1 MRLLLVF
8 CLIYFAMPLAYAQDR
23 FSNSDGLKN
32 EKSLSEVLKWSWS
45 REEPKKEF
53 IKVNDN
59 INLKSL
65 NDLDNFAIWIGHS
78 TFLINNGDLTI
89 LTDPIFSERASPLSF
104 AGPKRLIK
112 PVIKIKDLPQID
124 IITISHNHY
133 DHLDINSLRKIQK
146 KFPDVKILVPKGD
159 LKLLKNYNLKKNG
172 YEFLWWEEMTIKNT
186 KFTFTPAQ
194 HWSARGLRD
203 RNKSLWGSWFIK
215 SGNRNIFH
223 AGDTGYSKDFKEIR
237 NRLGKVDFA
246 MIPIGAYDPEWFMSY
261 SHVNPEEALNIA
273 RDLNAKKSIG
283 MHWGTF
289 ILTDE
294 PVLEPREKLK
304 KIVLETN
311 VNFYTVK
318 PGDIIEM
325 Y

>member
-1 MRLLLVF
+1 MRLLLIF
-8 CLIYFAMPLAYAQDR
+8 CLIYFSTSISFAEER
-23 FSNSDGLKN
+23 FSNSDGMKN

-53 IKVNDN
+53 IKTNEN
-59 INLKSL
+59 INLNSL
-65 NDLDNFAIWIGHS
+65 KDREHYALWIGHS

-89 LTDPIFSERASPLSF
+89 LTDPIFSERASPLNF

-112 PVIKIKDLPQID
+112 PVIKIKDLPEVD
-124 IITISHNHY
+124 VITISHNHY
-133 DHLDINSLRKIQK
+133 DHLDVNSLRKIQK
-146 KFPDVKILVPKGD
+146 KFPNVKILVPKGD
-159 LKLLKNYNLKKNG
+159 LKLLKNYNLNNG
-172 YEFLWWEEMTIKNT
+172 IEFLWWEEIIFDNT
-186 KFTFTPAQ
+186 KFIFTPAQ

-215 SGNRNIFH
+215 NEDKNIFH
-223 AGDTGYSKDFKEIR
+223 AGDTGYSEDFIEIR
-237 NRLGKVDFA
+237 NRLGAVDFA

-273 RDLNAKKSIG
+273 KDLDAKKSIG

-294 PVLEPREKLK
+294 PVLEPRERLN
-304 KIVLETN
+304 KITN
-311 VNFYTVK
+311 QTNINFYTVT
-318 PGDIIEM
+318 PGNIIEM

>member
-1 MRLLLVF
+1 MRLLLIF
-8 CLIYFAMPLAYAQDR
+8 CLIYFSTSISFAEER
-23 FSNSDGLKN
+23 FSNSDGMKN

-53 IKVNDN
+53 IKTNEN
-59 INLKSL
+59 INLNSL
-65 NDLDNFAIWIGHS
+65 KDREHYALWIGHS

-89 LTDPIFSERASPLSF
+89 LTDPIFSERASPLTF

-112 PVIKIKDLPQID
+112 PVIKIKDLPKVD
-124 IITISHNHY
+124 VITISHNHY
-133 DHLDINSLRKIQK
+133 DHLDVNSLRKIQK
-146 KFPDVKILVPKGD
+146 KFPNVKILVPKGD
-159 LKLLKNYNLKKNG
+159 LKLLKNYNLNNG
-172 YEFLWWEEMTIKNT
+172 FEFLWWEEIIFDNT
-186 KFTFTPAQ
+186 KFIFTPAQ

-215 SGNRNIFH
+215 TEEKNIFH
-223 AGDTGYSKDFKEIR
+223 AGDTGYSDDFIEIR
-237 NRLGKVDFA
+237 NRLGPVDFA
-246 MIPIGAYDPEWFMSY
+246 MIPIGAYDPQWFMSY

-273 RDLNAKKSIG
+273 KDLDAKKSIG

-294 PVLEPREKLK
+294 PVLEPRERLN
-304 KIVLETN
+304 KITN
-311 VNFYTVK
+311 QTNINFYTVT
-318 PGDIIEM
+318 PGNIIEM

>member
-1 MRLLLVF
+1 MRLLLIF
-8 CLIYFAMPLAYAQDR
+8 CLIYFSTSISFAEER
-23 FSNSDGLKN
+23 FSNSDGMKN

-53 IKVNDN
+53 IKTNEN
-59 INLKSL
+59 INLNSL
-65 NDLDNFAIWIGHS
+65 KDREHYALWIGHS

-89 LTDPIFSERASPLSF
+89 LTDPIFSERASPLNF

-112 PVIKIKDLPQID
+112 PVIKIKDLPEVD
-124 IITISHNHY
+124 VITISHNHY

-146 KFPDVKILVPKGD
+146 KFPNVKILVPKGD
-159 LKLLKNYNLKKNG
+159 LKLLKNYNLNNG
-172 YEFLWWEEMTIKNT
+172 IEFLWWEEIIFDNT
-186 KFTFTPAQ
+186 KFIFTPAQ

-215 SGNRNIFH
+215 NEDKNIFH
-223 AGDTGYSKDFKEIR
+223 AGDTGYSDDFIEIR
-237 NRLGKVDFA
+237 NRLGAVDFA
-246 MIPIGAYDPEWFMSY
+246 MIPIGAYDPQWFMSY

-273 RDLNAKKSIG
+273 KDLDAKKSIG

-294 PVLEPREKLK
+294 PVLEPRERLN
-304 KIVLETN
+304 KITNQTN
-311 VNFYTVK
+311 VDFYTVT
-318 PGDIIEM
+318 PGNIIEM

>member
-1 MRLLLVF
+1 MRLLLIF
-8 CLIYFAMPLAYAQDR
+8 CLIYFSSSISFAEER
-23 FSNSDGLKN
+23 FSNSDGMKN

-53 IKVNDN
+53 IKTNEN
-59 INLKSL
+59 INLNSL
-65 NDLDNFAIWIGHS
+65 KDREHYALWIGHS

-89 LTDPIFSERASPLSF
+89 LTDPIFSERASPLNF

-112 PVIKIKDLPQID
+112 PVIKIKDLPEVD
-124 IITISHNHY
+124 VITISHNHY

-146 KFPDVKILVPKGD
+146 KFPNVKILVPKGD
-159 LKLLKNYNLKKNG
+159 LKLLRNYNLNNG
-172 YEFLWWEEMTIKNT
+172 FEFLWWEAITLNNT
-186 KFTFTPAQ
+186 KFIFTPAQ

-215 SGNRNIFH
+215 NEDKNIFH
-223 AGDTGYSKDFKEIR
+223 AGDTGYSEDFIEIR
-237 NRLGKVDFA
+237 NRLGAVDFA
-246 MIPIGAYDPEWFMSY
+246 MIPIGAYDPQWFMSY

-273 RDLNAKKSIG
+273 KDLDAKKSIG

-294 PVLEPREKLK
+294 PVLEPRERLN
-304 KIVLETN
+304 KITN
-311 VNFYTVK
+311 QTNINFYTVT
-318 PGDIIEM
+318 PGNIIEM

>member
-1 MRLLLVF
+1 MRLLLIF
-8 CLIYFAMPLAYAQDR
+8 CLIYFSTSISFAEER
-23 FSNSDGLKN
+23 FSNSDGMKN

-53 IKVNDN
+53 IKTNEN
-59 INLKSL
+59 INLNSIKDREHYAL
-65 NDLDNFAIWIGHS
+65 WIGHS

-89 LTDPIFSERASPLSF
+89 LTDPIFSERASPLNF

-112 PVIKIKDLPQID
+112 PVIKIKDLPEVD
-124 IITISHNHY
+124 VITISHNHY
-133 DHLDINSLRKIQK
+133 DHLDVNSLRKIQK
-146 KFPDVKILVPKGD
+146 KFPNVKILVPQGD
-159 LKLLKNYNLKKNG
+159 LKLLKNYNLNNG
-172 YEFLWWEEMTIKNT
+172 FEFLWWEEIIFDNT
-186 KFTFTPAQ
+186 KFIFTPAQ

-215 SGNRNIFH
+215 NEDKNIFH
-223 AGDTGYSKDFKEIR
+223 AGDTGYSDDFIEIR
-237 NRLGKVDFA
+237 NRLGTVDFA
-246 MIPIGAYDPEWFMSY
+246 MIPIGAYDPQWFMSY

-273 RDLNAKKSIG
+273 KDLDAKKSIG

-294 PVLEPREKLK
+294 PVLEPRERLN
-304 KIVLETN
+304 KITN
-311 VNFYTVK
+311 QTNINFYTVT
-318 PGDIIEM
+318 PGNIIEM

>member
-1 MRLLLVF
+1 MRLLLIF
-8 CLIYFAMPLAYAQDR
+8 CLIYFSTSMSFAQER
-23 FSNSDGLKN
+23 FSNSDGMKN

-53 IKVNDN
+53 IKTNEN
-59 INLKSL
+59 INLNSL
-65 NDLDNFAIWIGHS
+65 KDREHYALWIGHS

-89 LTDPIFSERASPLSF
+89 LTDPIFSERASPLTF

-112 PVIKIKDLPQID
+112 PVIKIKDLPKVD
-124 IITISHNHY
+124 VITISHNHY
-133 DHLDINSLRKIQK
+133 DHLDVNSLRKIQK
-146 KFPDVKILVPKGD
+146 KFPNVKILVPKGD
-159 LKLLKNYNLKKNG
+159 LKLLRNYNLNNG
-172 YEFLWWEEMTIKNT
+172 FEFLWWEAITLNNT
-186 KFTFTPAQ
+186 KFIFTPAQ

-215 SGNRNIFH
+215 NEDKNIFH
-223 AGDTGYSKDFKEIR
+223 AGDTGYSEDFIEIR
-237 NRLGKVDFA
+237 NRLGAVDFA
-246 MIPIGAYDPEWFMSY
+246 MIPIGAYDPQWFMSY

-273 RDLNAKKSIG
+273 KDLDAKKSIG

-294 PVLEPREKLK
+294 PVLEPRERLN
-304 KIVLETN
+304 KITNQTN
-311 VNFYTVK
+311 VDFYTVT
-318 PGDIIEM
+318 PGNIIEM

>member
-1 MRLLLVF
+1 MRLLLIF
-8 CLIYFAMPLAYAQDR
+8 CLIYFSTSISFAEER
-23 FSNSDGLKN
+23 FSNSDGMKN

-53 IKVNDN
+53 IKTNEN
-59 INLKSL
+59 INLNSL
-65 NDLDNFAIWIGHS
+65 KDREHYALWIGHS

-89 LTDPIFSERASPLSF
+89 LTDPIFSERASPLNF

-112 PVIKIKDLPQID
+112 PVIKIKDLPEVD
-124 IITISHNHY
+124 VITISHNHY

-146 KFPDVKILVPKGD
+146 KFPNVKILVPKGD
-159 LKLLKNYNLKKNG
+159 LKLLKNYNLNNG
-172 YEFLWWEEMTIKNT
+172 FEFLWWEEIIFDNT
-186 KFTFTPAQ
+186 KFIFTPAQ

-215 SGNRNIFH
+215 NEEKNIFH
-223 AGDTGYSKDFKEIR
+223 AGDTGYSDDFMEIR
-237 NRLGKVDFA
+237 NRLGPVDFA
-246 MIPIGAYDPEWFMSY
+246 MIPIGAYDPQWFMSY

-273 RDLNAKKSIG
+273 KDLDAKKSIG

-294 PVLEPREKLK
+294 PVLEPRERLN
-304 KIVLETN
+304 KITN
-311 VNFYTVK
+311 QTNINFYTVT
-318 PGDIIEM
+318 PGNIIEM

>member
-1 MRLLLVF
+1 MRLLLIF
-8 CLIYFAMPLAYAQDR
+8 CLIYFSTSMSFAQER
-23 FSNSDGLKN
+23 FSNSDGMKN

-53 IKVNDN
+53 IKTNEN
-59 INLKSL
+59 INLNSL
-65 NDLDNFAIWIGHS
+65 KDREHYALWIGHS

-89 LTDPIFSERASPLSF
+89 LTDPIFSERASPLTF

-112 PVIKIKDLPQID
+112 PVIKIKDLPKVD
-124 IITISHNHY
+124 VITISHNHY
-133 DHLDINSLRKIQK
+133 DHLDVNSLRKIQK
-146 KFPDVKILVPKGD
+146 KFPNVKILVPQGD
-159 LKLLKNYNLKKNG
+159 LKLLKNYNLNNG
-172 YEFLWWEEMTIKNT
+172 FEFLWWEEIIFDNT
-186 KFTFTPAQ
+186 KFIFTPAQ

-215 SGNRNIFH
+215 NEDKNIFH
-223 AGDTGYSKDFKEIR
+223 AGDTGYSDDFIEIR
-237 NRLGKVDFA
+237 NRLGAVDFA
-246 MIPIGAYDPEWFMSY
+246 MIPIGAYDPQWFMSY

-273 RDLNAKKSIG
+273 KDLDAKKSIG

-294 PVLEPREKLK
+294 PVLEPRERLN
-304 KIVLETN
+304 KITN
-311 VNFYTVK
+311 QTNINFYTVT
-318 PGDIIEM
+318 PGNIIEM

>member
-1 MRLLLVF
+1 MRLLLIF
-8 CLIYFAMPLAYAQDR
+8 CLIYFSTSMSFAQER
-23 FSNSDGLKN
+23 FSNSDGMKN

-53 IKVNDN
+53 IKTNEN
-59 INLKSL
+59 INLNSL
-65 NDLDNFAIWIGHS
+65 KDREHYALWIGHS

-89 LTDPIFSERASPLSF
+89 LTDPIFSERASPLTF

-112 PVIKIKDLPQID
+112 PVIKIKDLPKVD
-124 IITISHNHY
+124 VITISHNHY
-133 DHLDINSLRKIQK
+133 DHLDVNSLRKIQK
-146 KFPDVKILVPKGD
+146 KFPNVKILVPKGD
-159 LKLLKNYNLKKNG
+159 LKLLRNYNLNNG
-172 YEFLWWEEMTIKNT
+172 FEFLWWEAITLNNT
-186 KFTFTPAQ
+186 KFIFTPAQ

-215 SGNRNIFH
+215 NEDKNIFH
-223 AGDTGYSKDFKEIR
+223 AGDTGYSEDFIEIR
-237 NRLGKVDFA
+237 NRLGAVDFA

-273 RDLNAKKSIG
+273 KDLDAKKSIG

-294 PVLEPREKLK
+294 PVLEPRERLN
-304 KIVLETN
+304 KITNQTN
-311 VNFYTVK
+311 VDFYTVT
-318 PGDIIEM
+318 PGNIIEM

>member
-1 MRLLLVF
+1 MRLLLIF
-8 CLIYFAMPLAYAQDR
+8 CLIYFSTPISFAEER
-23 FSNSDGLKN
+23 FYNSDGMKN

-53 IKVNDN
+53 IKTNEN

-65 NDLDNFAIWIGHS
+65 GELEEYALWIGHS
-78 TFLINNGDLTI
+78 TFLINNGNLTI
-89 LTDPIFSERASPLSF
+89 LTDPIFSNRASPLTF

-112 PVIKIKDLPQID
+112 PVVKIKDLPKVD
-124 IITISHNHY
+124 VITISHNHY

-146 KFPDVKILVPKGD
+146 KFPNVKILVPKGD
-159 LKLLKNYNLKKNG
+159 LKLLKNYNLNNG
-172 YEFLWWEEMTIKNT
+172 HEFLWWEEITINNT
-186 KFTFTPAQ
+186 NFTFTPAQ

-215 SGNRNIFH
+215 NGDRNIFH
-223 AGDTGYSKDFKEIR
+223 AGDTGYSKDFIEIR
-237 NRLGKVDFA
+237 NKLGEVDFA
-246 MIPIGAYDPEWFMSY
+246 MIPIGAYDPQWFMSY

-273 RDLNAKKSIG
+273 KDLNAKKSIG

-294 PVLEPREKLK
+294 PVLEPRDKLK
-304 KIVLETN
+304 KIVAETN
-311 VNFYTVK
+311 LNFYTVK
-318 PGDIIEM
+318 PGDIIEL

>member
-1 MRLLLVF
+1 MRLLLIF
-8 CLIYFAMPLAYAQDR
+8 CLIYISTPVSFAEER
-23 FSNSDGLKN
+23 FSNSDGMKN

-53 IKVNDN
+53 IKTNDS
-59 INLKSL
+59 INLNSL
-65 NDLDNFAIWIGHS
+65 KDREHYGLWIGHS
-78 TFLINNGDLTI
+78 TFLLNNGDLTI
-89 LTDPIFSERASPLSF
+89 LTDPIFSNRASPLTF

-112 PVIKIKDLPQID
+112 PVIKIKDLPKVD
-124 IITISHNHY
+124 VITISHNHY

-146 KFPDVKILVPKGD
+146 KFPNVKILVPKGD
-159 LKLLKNYNLKKNG
+159 LKLLKNYNLNNG
-172 YEFLWWEEMTIKNT
+172 DEFLWWEEITINNT
-186 KFTFTPAQ
+186 NFTFTPAQ

-215 SGNRNIFH
+215 NGDRNIFH
-223 AGDTGYSKDFKEIR
+223 AGDTGYSKDFIEIR
-237 NRLGKVDFA
+237 NRLGEVDFA
-246 MIPIGAYDPEWFMSY
+246 MIPIGAYDPQWFMSY

-273 RDLNAKKSIG
+273 KDLNAKKSIG

-294 PVLEPREKLK
+294 PVLEPRDKLK
-304 KIVLETN
+304 NIVAETTL
-311 VNFYTVK
+311 NFYTVK
-318 PGDIIEM
+318 PGDIIEL

>member
-1 MRLLLVF
+1 MRLLLIF
-8 CLIYFAMPLAYAQDR
+8 CLIYFSTSISFAEER
-23 FSNSDGLKN
+23 FSNSDGMKN

-53 IKVNDN
+53 IKTNEN
-59 INLKSL
+59 INLNSL
-65 NDLDNFAIWIGHS
+65 KDREHYALWIGHS

-89 LTDPIFSERASPLSF
+89 LTDPIFSERASPLNF

-112 PVIKIKDLPQID
+112 PVIKIKDLPEVD
-124 IITISHNHY
+124 VITISHNHY

-146 KFPDVKILVPKGD
+146 KFPNVKILVPKGD
-159 LKLLKNYNLKKNG
+159 LKLLRNYNLNNG
-172 YEFLWWEEMTIKNT
+172 FEFLWWEEIAFNNT
-186 KFTFTPAQ
+186 KFIFTPAQ

-215 SGNRNIFH
+215 NDDKNIFH
-223 AGDTGYSKDFKEIR
+223 AGDTGYSEDFIEIR
-237 NRLGKVDFA
+237 NRLGAVDFA
-246 MIPIGAYDPEWFMSY
+246 MIPIGAYDPQWFMSY

-273 RDLNAKKSIG
+273 KDLNAKKSIG

-294 PVLEPREKLK
+294 PVLEPRERLN
-304 KIVLETN
+304 KISNQTN
-311 VNFYTVK
+311 INFYTVT
-318 PGDIIEM
+318 PGNIIEM

>member
-1 MRLLLVF
+1 MRLLLIF
-8 CLIYFAMPLAYAQDR
+8 CLIYFSSSISFAEER
-23 FSNSDGLKN
+23 FSNSDGMKN
-32 EKSLSEVLKWSWS
+32 EKSLSEVLKWSWN

-53 IKVNDN
+53 IKTNEN
-59 INLKSL
+59 INLNSL
-65 NDLDNFAIWIGHS
+65 KDREHYALWIGHS

-89 LTDPIFSERASPLSF
+89 LTDPIFSERASPLNF

-112 PVIKIKDLPQID
+112 PVIKIKDLPEVD
-124 IITISHNHY
+124 VITISHNHY

-146 KFPDVKILVPKGD
+146 KFPNVKILVPKGD
-159 LKLLKNYNLKKNG
+159 LKLLRNYNLNNG
-172 YEFLWWEEMTIKNT
+172 FEFLWWEEITFDNT
-186 KFTFTPAQ
+186 KFIFTPAQ

-215 SGNRNIFH
+215 NEDKNIFH
-223 AGDTGYSKDFKEIR
+223 AGDTGYSDDFVEIR
-237 NRLGKVDFA
+237 NRLGTVDFA
-246 MIPIGAYDPEWFMSY
+246 MIPIGAYDPQWFMSY

-273 RDLNAKKSIG
+273 KDLDAKKSIG

-294 PVLEPREKLK
+294 PVLEPRERLN
-304 KIVLETN
+304 KISNQTN
-311 VNFYTVK
+311 INFYTVI
-318 PGDIIEM
+318 PGNIIEM

>member
-1 MRLLLVF
+1 MRLLLIF
-8 CLIYFAMPLAYAQDR
+8 CLIYILTPVSFAEER
-23 FSNSDGLKN
+23 FSNSDGMKN

-53 IKVNDN
+53 IKTNDS
-59 INLKSL
+59 INLNSL
-65 NDLDNFAIWIGHS
+65 KDREHYGLWIGHS
-78 TFLINNGDLTI
+78 TFLLNNGDLTI
-89 LTDPIFSERASPLSF
+89 LTDPIFSNRASPLTF

-112 PVIKIKDLPQID
+112 PVVKIKDLPKVD
-124 IITISHNHY
+124 VITISHNHY

-146 KFPDVKILVPKGD
+146 KFPNVKILVPKGD
-159 LKLLKNYNLKKNG
+159 LKLLKNYNLNNG
-172 YEFLWWEEMTIKNT
+172 HEFLWWEEITINNT
-186 KFTFTPAQ
+186 NFTFTPAQ

-215 SGNRNIFH
+215 NGDRNIFH
-223 AGDTGYSKDFKEIR
+223 AGDTGYSKDFIEIR
-237 NRLGKVDFA
+237 NRLGEVDFA
-246 MIPIGAYDPEWFMSY
+246 MIPIGAYDPQWFMSY

-273 RDLNAKKSIG
+273 KDLNAKKSIG

-294 PVLEPREKLK
+294 PVLEPRDKLK
-304 KIVLETN
+304 KIAAETN
-311 VNFYTVK
+311 IDFYTVK
-318 PGDIIEM
+318 PGDIIEL

>member
-1 MRLLLVF
+1 MRLLLIF
-8 CLIYFAMPLAYAQDR
+8 CLIYFSPSISFAEER
-23 FSNSDGLKN
+23 FSNSDGMKN
-32 EKSLSEVLKWSWS
+32 EKSLGEVLKWSWS

-53 IKVNDN
+53 IKTNEN
-59 INLKSL
+59 INLNSL
-65 NDLDNFAIWIGHS
+65 KDREHYALWIGHS

-89 LTDPIFSERASPLSF
+89 LTDPIFSERASPLNF

-112 PVIKIKDLPQID
+112 PVIKIKDLPEVD
-124 IITISHNHY
+124 VITISHNHY

-146 KFPDVKILVPKGD
+146 KFPNVKILVPEGD
-159 LKLLKNYNLKKNG
+159 LKLLRNYNLNNG
-172 YEFLWWEEMTIKNT
+172 FEFLWWEEITLNNT
-186 KFTFTPAQ
+186 KFIFTPAQ

-215 SGNRNIFH
+215 NEDKNIFH
-223 AGDTGYSKDFKEIR
+223 AGDTGYSDDFIEIR
-237 NRLGKVDFA
+237 NRLGAVDFA
-246 MIPIGAYDPEWFMSY
+246 MIPIGAYDPQWFMSY

-273 RDLNAKKSIG
+273 KDLDAKKSIG

-294 PVLEPREKLK
+294 PVLEPRERLN
-304 KIVLETN
+304 KISNQTN
-311 VNFYTVK
+311 INFYTVT
-318 PGDIIEM
+318 PGNIIEM

>member
-1 MRLLLVF
+1 MRLLLIF
-8 CLIYFAMPLAYAQDR
+8 CLIYFSTSISFAEER
-23 FSNSDGLKN
+23 FSNSDGMKN

-53 IKVNDN
+53 IKTNEN
-59 INLKSL
+59 INLNSL
-65 NDLDNFAIWIGHS
+65 KDREHYALWIGHS

-89 LTDPIFSERASPLSF
+89 LTDPIFSERASPLNF

-112 PVIKIKDLPQID
+112 PVIKIKDLPEVD
-124 IITISHNHY
+124 VITISHNHY

-146 KFPDVKILVPKGD
+146 KFPNVKILVPKGD
-159 LKLLKNYNLKKNG
+159 LKLLKNYNLNNG
-172 YEFLWWEEMTIKNT
+172 FEFLWWEEIIFDNT
-186 KFTFTPAQ
+186 KFIFTPAQ

-215 SGNRNIFH
+215 NEDKNIFH
-223 AGDTGYSKDFKEIR
+223 AGDTGYSDDFIEIR
-237 NRLGKVDFA
+237 NRLGPVDFA
-246 MIPIGAYDPEWFMSY
+246 MIPIGAYDPQWFMSY
-261 SHVNPEEALNIA
+261 SHVNPEEALSIA
-273 RDLNAKKSIG
+273 KDLDAKKSIG

-294 PVLEPREKLK
+294 PVLEPRERLN
-304 KIVLETN
+304 KITN
-311 VNFYTVK
+311 QTNINFYTVT
-318 PGDIIEM
+318 PGNIIEM

>member
-1 MRLLLVF
+1 MRLLLIF
-8 CLIYFAMPLAYAQDR
+8 CLIYFSTSMSFAQER
-23 FSNSDGLKN
+23 FSNSDGMKN

-53 IKVNDN
+53 IKTNEN
-59 INLKSL
+59 INLNSL
-65 NDLDNFAIWIGHS
+65 KDREHYALWIGHS

-89 LTDPIFSERASPLSF
+89 LTDPIFSERASPLTF

-112 PVIKIKDLPQID
+112 PVIKIKDLPKVD
-124 IITISHNHY
+124 VITISHNHY
-133 DHLDINSLRKIQK
+133 DHLDVNSLRKIQK
-146 KFPDVKILVPKGD
+146 KFPNVKILVPKGD
-159 LKLLKNYNLKKNG
+159 LKLLRNYNLNNG
-172 YEFLWWEEMTIKNT
+172 FEFLWWEAITLNNT
-186 KFTFTPAQ
+186 KFIFTPAQ

-215 SGNRNIFH
+215 TEEKNIFH
-223 AGDTGYSKDFKEIR
+223 AGDTGYSDDFIEIR
-237 NRLGKVDFA
+237 NRLGPVDFA
-246 MIPIGAYDPEWFMSY
+246 MIPIGAYDPQWFMSY

-273 RDLNAKKSIG
+273 KDLDAKKSIG

-294 PVLEPREKLK
+294 PVLEPRERLN
-304 KIVLETN
+304 KISN
-311 VNFYTVK
+311 QNNINFYTVT
-318 PGDIIEM
+318 PGNIIEM

>member
-1 MRLLLVF
+1 MRLLLIF
-8 CLIYFAMPLAYAQDR
+8 CLIYFSTSMSFAQER
-23 FSNSDGLKN
+23 FSNSDGMKN

-53 IKVNDN
+53 IKTNEN
-59 INLKSL
+59 INLNSL
-65 NDLDNFAIWIGHS
+65 KDRENYALWIGHS

-89 LTDPIFSERASPLSF
+89 LTDPIFSERASPLNF

-112 PVIKIKDLPQID
+112 PVIKIKDLPEVD
-124 IITISHNHY
+124 VITISHNHY

-146 KFPDVKILVPKGD
+146 KFPNVKILVPKGD
-159 LKLLKNYNLKKNG
+159 LKLLRNYNLNNG
-172 YEFLWWEEMTIKNT
+172 FEFLWWEEIAFNNT
-186 KFTFTPAQ
+186 KFIFTPAQ

-215 SGNRNIFH
+215 TEEKNIFH
-223 AGDTGYSKDFKEIR
+223 AGDTGYSDDFIEIR
-237 NRLGKVDFA
+237 NRLGPVDFA
-246 MIPIGAYDPEWFMSY
+246 MIPIGAYDPQWFMSY

-273 RDLNAKKSIG
+273 KDLDAKKSIG

-294 PVLEPREKLK
+294 PVLEPRERLN
-304 KIVLETN
+304 KITN
-311 VNFYTVK
+311 QTNINFYTVT
-318 PGDIIEM
+318 PGNIIEM

>member
-1 MRLLLVF
+1 MRLLLIF
-8 CLIYFAMPLAYAQDR
+8 CLIYFSTSISFAEER
-23 FSNSDGLKN
+23 FSNSDGMKN

-53 IKVNDN
+53 IKTNEN
-59 INLKSL
+59 INLNSL
-65 NDLDNFAIWIGHS
+65 KDREHYALWIGHS

-89 LTDPIFSERASPLSF
+89 LTDPIFSERASPLTF

-112 PVIKIKDLPQID
+112 PVIKIKDLPKVD
-124 IITISHNHY
+124 VITISHNHY
-133 DHLDINSLRKIQK
+133 DHLDVNSLRKIQK
-146 KFPDVKILVPKGD
+146 KFPNVKILVPKGD
-159 LKLLKNYNLKKNG
+159 LKLLRNYNLNNG
-172 YEFLWWEEMTIKNT
+172 FEFLWWEAITLNNT
-186 KFTFTPAQ
+186 KFIFTPAQ

-215 SGNRNIFH
+215 NEDKNIFH
-223 AGDTGYSKDFKEIR
+223 AGDTGYSDDFIEIR
-237 NRLGKVDFA
+237 NRLGAVDFA
-246 MIPIGAYDPEWFMSY
+246 MIPIGAYDPQWFMSY

-273 RDLNAKKSIG
+273 KDLDAKKSIG

-294 PVLEPREKLK
+294 PVLEPRERLN
-304 KIVLETN
+304 KITN
-311 VNFYTVK
+311 QTNINFYTVT
-318 PGDIIEM
+318 PGNIIEM

>member
-1 MRLLLVF
+1 MRLLLIF
-8 CLIYFAMPLAYAQDR
+8 CLIYFSTPISFAEER
-23 FSNSDGLKN
+23 FSNSDGMKN

-53 IKVNDN
+53 IKTNDS
-59 INLKSL
+59 INLNSL
-65 NDLDNFAIWIGHS
+65 KDREHYGLWIGHS
-78 TFLINNGDLTI
+78 TFLLNNGDLTI
-89 LTDPIFSERASPLSF
+89 LTDPIFSNRASPLTF

-112 PVIKIKDLPQID
+112 PVIKIKDLPKID
-124 IITISHNHY
+124 VITISHNHY

-146 KFPDVKILVPKGD
+146 KFPNVKILVPKGD
-159 LKLLKNYNLKKNG
+159 LKLLKNYNLNNG
-172 YEFLWWEEMTIKNT
+172 HEFLWWEEITINNT
-186 KFTFTPAQ
+186 NFTFTPAQ

-215 SGNRNIFH
+215 NGDRNIFH
-223 AGDTGYSKDFKEIR
+223 AGDTGYSKDFIEIR
-237 NRLGKVDFA
+237 NRLGEVDFA
-246 MIPIGAYDPEWFMSY
+246 MIPIGAYDPQWFMSY

-273 RDLNAKKSIG
+273 KDLNAKKSIG

-294 PVLEPREKLK
+294 PVLEPRDKLK
-304 KIVLETN
+304 KIAAETN
-311 VNFYTVK
+311 IDFYTVK
-318 PGDIIEM
+318 PGDIIEI

>member
-1 MRLLLVF
+1 MRLLLIF
-8 CLIYFAMPLAYAQDR
+8 CLIYISTPVSFAEER
-23 FSNSDGLKN
+23 FSNSDGMKN

-53 IKVNDN
+53 IKTNDS
-59 INLKSL
+59 INLNSL
-65 NDLDNFAIWIGHS
+65 KDREHYGLWIGHS
-78 TFLINNGDLTI
+78 TFLLNNGDLTI
-89 LTDPIFSERASPLSF
+89 LTDPIFSNRASPLTF

-112 PVIKIKDLPQID
+112 PVIKIKDLPKVD
-124 IITISHNHY
+124 VITISHNHY

-146 KFPDVKILVPKGD
+146 KFPNVKILVPKGD
-159 LKLLKNYNLKKNG
+159 LKLLKNYNLNNG
-172 YEFLWWEEMTIKNT
+172 HEFLWWEEITINNT
-186 KFTFTPAQ
+186 NFTFTPAQ

-215 SGNRNIFH
+215 NGDRNIFH
-223 AGDTGYSKDFKEIR
+223 AGDTGYSKDFIEIR
-237 NRLGKVDFA
+237 NRLGEVDFA
-246 MIPIGAYDPEWFMSY
+246 MIPIGAYDPQWFMSY

-273 RDLNAKKSIG
+273 KDLNAKKSIG

-294 PVLEPREKLK
+294 PVLEPRDKLK
-304 KIVLETN
+304 KIAAETN
-311 VNFYTVK
+311 IDFYTVK
-318 PGDIIEM
+318 PGDIIEI

>member
-1 MRLLLVF
+1 MRLLLIF
-8 CLIYFAMPLAYAQDR
+8 CLIYFSTPISFAEER
-23 FSNSDGLKN
+23 FSNSDGMKN

-53 IKVNDN
+53 IKTNEN

-65 NDLDNFAIWIGHS
+65 RELKEYALWIGHS
-78 TFLINNGDLTI
+78 TFLINNGNLTI
-89 LTDPIFSERASPLSF
+89 LTDPIFSNRASPLTF

-112 PVIKIKDLPQID
+112 PVIKIKDLPKVD
-124 IITISHNHY
+124 VITISHNHY

-146 KFPDVKILVPKGD
+146 KFPNVKILVPKGD
-159 LKLLKNYNLKKNG
+159 LKLLKNYNLNNSH
-172 YEFLWWEEMTIKNT
+172 EFLWWEEITINNT
-186 KFTFTPAQ
+186 NFTFTPAQ

-215 SGNRNIFH
+215 NGDRNIFH
-223 AGDTGYSKDFKEIR
+223 AGDTGYSKDFIEIR
-237 NRLGKVDFA
+237 NRLGEVDFA
-246 MIPIGAYDPEWFMSY
+246 MIPIGAYDPQWFMSY

-273 RDLNAKKSIG
+273 KDLNAKKSIG

-294 PVLEPREKLK
+294 PVLEPRDKLK
-304 KIVLETN
+304 KIVAETTL
-311 VNFYTVK
+311 NFYTVK
-318 PGDIIEM
+318 PGDIIEL

>member
-1 MRLLLVF
+1 MRLLLIF
-8 CLIYFAMPLAYAQDR
+8 CLIYFSTSISFAEER
-23 FSNSDGLKN
+23 FSNSDGMKN

-53 IKVNDN
+53 IKTNEN
-59 INLKSL
+59 INLNSL
-65 NDLDNFAIWIGHS
+65 KDREHYALWIGHS

-89 LTDPIFSERASPLSF
+89 LTDPIFSERASPLNF

-112 PVIKIKDLPQID
+112 PVIKIKDLPEVD
-124 IITISHNHY
+124 VITISHNHY
-133 DHLDINSLRKIQK
+133 DHLDVNSLRKIQK
-146 KFPDVKILVPKGD
+146 KFPNVKILVPKGD
-159 LKLLKNYNLKKNG
+159 LKLLKNYNLNNG
-172 YEFLWWEEMTIKNT
+172 FEFLWWEEIIFDNT
-186 KFTFTPAQ
+186 KFIFTPAQ

-215 SGNRNIFH
+215 NEDKNIFH
-223 AGDTGYSKDFKEIR
+223 AGDTGYSDDFIEIR
-237 NRLGKVDFA
+237 NRLGAVDFA
-246 MIPIGAYDPEWFMSY
+246 MIPIGAYDPQWFMSY

-273 RDLNAKKSIG
+273 KDLDAKKSIG

-294 PVLEPREKLK
+294 PVLEPRERLN
-304 KIVLETN
+304 KITN
-311 VNFYTVK
+311 QTNINFYTVT
-318 PGDIIEM
+318 PGNIIEM

>member
-1 MRLLLVF
+1 MRLLLIF
-8 CLIYFAMPLAYAQDR
+8 CLIYFSTSTSFAEER
-23 FSNSDGLKN
+23 FSNSDGMKN

-53 IKVNDN
+53 IKTNEN
-59 INLKSL
+59 INLNSL
-65 NDLDNFAIWIGHS
+65 KDREHYALWIGHS

-89 LTDPIFSERASPLSF
+89 LTDPIFSERASPLKF

-112 PVIKIKDLPQID
+112 PVIKIKDLPKVD
-124 IITISHNHY
+124 VITISHNHY

-146 KFPDVKILVPKGD
+146 KFPNVKILVPKGD
-159 LKLLKNYNLKKNG
+159 LKLLRNYNLNNG
-172 YEFLWWEEMTIKNT
+172 FEFLWWEEIAFNNT
-186 KFTFTPAQ
+186 KFIFTPAQ

-203 RNKSLWGSWFIK
+203 RNKSLWGGWFIK
-215 SGNRNIFH
+215 NEDKNIFH
-223 AGDTGYSKDFKEIR
+223 AGDTGYSDDFIEIR
-237 NRLGKVDFA
+237 NRLGTVDFA
-246 MIPIGAYDPEWFMSY
+246 MIPIGAYDPQWFMSY

-273 RDLNAKKSIG
+273 KDLNAKKSIG

-294 PVLEPREKLK
+294 PVLEPRERLNKMSNQ
-304 KIVLETN
+304 TN
-311 VNFYTVK
+311 INFYTVT
-318 PGDIIEM
+318 PGNIIEM

>member
-1 MRLLLVF
+1 MRLLLIF
-8 CLIYFAMPLAYAQDR
+8 CLIYFSTSISFAEER
-23 FSNSDGLKN
+23 FSNSDGMKN

-53 IKVNDN
+53 IKTNEN
-59 INLKSL
+59 INLNSL
-65 NDLDNFAIWIGHS
+65 KDREHYALWIGHS

-89 LTDPIFSERASPLSF
+89 LTDPIFSERASPLNF

-112 PVIKIKDLPQID
+112 PVIKIKDLPKVD
-124 IITISHNHY
+124 VITISHNHY

-146 KFPDVKILVPKGD
+146 KFPNVKILVPKGD
-159 LKLLKNYNLKKNG
+159 LKLLKNYNLNNG
-172 YEFLWWEEMTIKNT
+172 FEFLWWEEIIFDNT
-186 KFTFTPAQ
+186 KFIFTPAQ

-215 SGNRNIFH
+215 NEDKNIFH
-223 AGDTGYSKDFKEIR
+223 AGDTGYSEDFIEIR
-237 NRLGKVDFA
+237 NRLGPVDFA
-246 MIPIGAYDPEWFMSY
+246 MIPIGAYDPQWFMSY
-261 SHVNPEEALNIA
+261 SHVNPEEALNISK
-273 RDLNAKKSIG
+273 DLDAKKSIG

-294 PVLEPREKLK
+294 PVLEPRERLN
-304 KIVLETN
+304 KITN
-311 VNFYTVK
+311 QTNINFYTVE
-318 PGDIIEM
+318 PGNIIEM

>member
-1 MRLLLVF
+1 MRLLLIF
-8 CLIYFAMPLAYAQDR
+8 CLIYFSTSISFAEER
-23 FSNSDGLKN
+23 FSNSDGMKN

-53 IKVNDN
+53 IKTNEN
-59 INLKSL
+59 INLNSL
-65 NDLDNFAIWIGHS
+65 KDREHYALWIGHS

-89 LTDPIFSERASPLSF
+89 LTDPIFSERASPLNF

-112 PVIKIKDLPQID
+112 PVIKIKDLPEVD
-124 IITISHNHY
+124 VITISHNHY
-133 DHLDINSLRKIQK
+133 DHLDVNSLRKIQK
-146 KFPDVKILVPKGD
+146 KFPNVKILVPKGD
-159 LKLLKNYNLKKNG
+159 LKLLKNYNLNNG
-172 YEFLWWEEMTIKNT
+172 FEFLWWEEIIFDNT
-186 KFTFTPAQ
+186 KFIFTPAQ

-215 SGNRNIFH
+215 NEDKNIFH
-223 AGDTGYSKDFKEIR
+223 AGDTGYSDDFIEIR
-237 NRLGKVDFA
+237 NRLGPVDFA
-246 MIPIGAYDPEWFMSY
+246 MIPIGAYDPQWFMSY

-273 RDLNAKKSIG
+273 KDLDAKKSIG

-294 PVLEPREKLK
+294 PVLEPRERLN
-304 KIVLETN
+304 KITN
-311 VNFYTVK
+311 QTNINFYTVT
-318 PGDIIEM
+318 PGNIIEM

>member
-1 MRLLLVF
+1 MRLLLIF
-8 CLIYFAMPLAYAQDR
+8 CLIYFSTSMSFAQER
-23 FSNSDGLKN
+23 FSNSDGMKN

-53 IKVNDN
+53 IKTNEN
-59 INLKSL
+59 INLNSL
-65 NDLDNFAIWIGHS
+65 KDREHYALWIGHS

-89 LTDPIFSERASPLSF
+89 LTDPIFSERASPLNF

-112 PVIKIKDLPQID
+112 PVIKIKDLPEVD
-124 IITISHNHY
+124 VITISHNHY
-133 DHLDINSLRKIQK
+133 DHLDVNSLRKIQK
-146 KFPDVKILVPKGD
+146 KFPNVKILVPKGD
-159 LKLLKNYNLKKNG
+159 LKLLKNYNLNNG
-172 YEFLWWEEMTIKNT
+172 FEFLWWEEIIFDNT
-186 KFTFTPAQ
+186 KFIFTPAQ

-215 SGNRNIFH
+215 NEDKNIFH
-223 AGDTGYSKDFKEIR
+223 AGDTGYSEDFIEIR
-237 NRLGKVDFA
+237 NRLGAVDFA
-246 MIPIGAYDPEWFMSY
+246 MIPIGAYDPQWFMSY

-273 RDLNAKKSIG
+273 KDLDAKKSIG

-294 PVLEPREKLK
+294 PVLEPRERLN
-304 KIVLETN
+304 KITN
-311 VNFYTVK
+311 QTNINFYTVT
-318 PGDIIEM
+318 PGNIIEM

>member
-1 MRLLLVF
+1 MRLLLIF
-8 CLIYFAMPLAYAQDR
+8 CLIYFSTSMSFAQER
-23 FSNSDGLKN
+23 FSNSDGMKN

-53 IKVNDN
+53 IKTNEN
-59 INLKSL
+59 INLNSL
-65 NDLDNFAIWIGHS
+65 KDREHYALWIGHS

-89 LTDPIFSERASPLSF
+89 LTDPIFSERASPLNF

-112 PVIKIKDLPQID
+112 PVIKIKDLPEVD
-124 IITISHNHY
+124 VITISHNHY

-146 KFPDVKILVPKGD
+146 KFPNVKILVPKGD
-159 LKLLKNYNLKKNG
+159 LKLLKNYNLNNG
-172 YEFLWWEEMTIKNT
+172 FEFLWWEEIIFDNT
-186 KFTFTPAQ
+186 KFIFTPAQ

-215 SGNRNIFH
+215 NEDKNIFH
-223 AGDTGYSKDFKEIR
+223 AGDTGYSDDFIEIR
-237 NRLGKVDFA
+237 NRLGAVDFA
-246 MIPIGAYDPEWFMSY
+246 MIPIGAYDPQWFMSY

-273 RDLNAKKSIG
+273 KDLDAKKSIG

-294 PVLEPREKLK
+294 PVLEPRERLN
-304 KIVLETN
+304 KITNQTN
-311 VNFYTVK
+311 VDFYTVT
-318 PGDIIEM
+318 PGNIIEM